1 MALRLTVSE
10 PDPILLGLG
19 LEPAAELQCEP
30 VVYVRIAD
38 YYEGPYTV
46 TPNDTSQILY
56 TDGLVMNGDVLVY
69 AIEALTD
76 AQIRAA
82 VAEGWS

>member
-19 LEPAAELQCEP
+19 LEPTAELQCEP

-46 TPNDTSQILY
+46 TPNASLMI
-56 TDGLVMNGDVLVY
+56 
-69 AIEALTD
+69 
-76 AQIRAA
+76 
-82 VAEGWS
+82 